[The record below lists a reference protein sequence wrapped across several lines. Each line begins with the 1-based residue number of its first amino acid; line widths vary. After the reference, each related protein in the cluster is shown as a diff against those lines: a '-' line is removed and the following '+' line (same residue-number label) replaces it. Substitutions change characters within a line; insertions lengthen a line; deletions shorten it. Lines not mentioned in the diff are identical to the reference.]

1 MKTVIREDKMPV
13 RSADDILKALESG
26 LTSTLHRLRERQH
39 RLADYHDIQLSF
51 GTVNVAED
59 HGFRR
64 KFTTFYRLRGSKTFS
79 DHFFGIFEELKGAQA
94 PTFRDALTAIYARCQ
109 QVHPSF
115 SSKII
120 ATIDPSQP
128 VYDSEVLKRL
138 HLSAYFVS
146 DPEARLLKVEERYQ
160 KITEFY
166 LHAKSNAA
174 AKRIAS
180 AFDVEFSEFT
190 HFTPTKKLDLILWQ
204 ARG

>member
-1 MKTVIREDKMPV
+1 MKTAIREYKMPV
-13 RSADDILKALESG
+13 RSADDILKALETG
-26 LTSTLHRLRERQH
+26 LASTLRRLRERQR

-51 GTVNVAED
+51 GRVNVAED
-59 HGFRR
+59 AAFRR

-94 PTFRDALTAIYARCQ
+94 PTFRDALTAIKARCH

-138 HLSAYFVS
+138 RLSACFVP
-146 DPEARLLKVEERYQ
+146 DPETRLLKVEERYQ

-166 LHAKSNAA
+166 LHAKGSAA
-174 AKRIAS
+174 AERIAS
-180 AFDVEFSEFT
+180 RFDVELSEFA

-204 ARG
+204 ARS